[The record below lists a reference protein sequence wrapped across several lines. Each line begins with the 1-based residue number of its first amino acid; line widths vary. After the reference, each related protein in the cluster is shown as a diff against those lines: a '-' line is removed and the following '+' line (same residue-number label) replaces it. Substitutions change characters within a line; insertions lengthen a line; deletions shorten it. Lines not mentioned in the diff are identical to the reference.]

1 MPCYHPMIGRWTGQ
15 FTRLGKREYNVLPH
29 CGRDAMQ
36 PGDVTIPCGQ
46 CIGCRLD
53 YSRAWADRM
62 MLELDHSKVAFF
74 LTLTYNDD
82 CIHPAM
88 FDNDGFPVSYSL
100 NKRDVQ
106 LFFKR
111 LRFYFPEK
119 EIRYFLSGE
128 YGDSTHR
135 PHYHAIIFGL
145 SLDDFRSYGSLDLL
159 SVNKNGTVY
168 FKSDWLSECVWKL
181 GFCLLTEC
189 SWQTCAYTAR
199 YVTKKVKGV
208 SNDFYSAANLVPEF
222 ALMSRRPGIG
232 LYYPRE
238 HPECFHDK
246 TLRISDNFGVR
257 RVESI
262 NLPKKV
268 IKMLEKDNPELYNK
282 LMNERRAY
290 AEDKQLLL
298 LSQTDLGDLEQ
309 FGVSELYKNKSI
321 SSLRRF
327 L

>member
-1 MPCYHPMIGRWTGQ
+1 MPCYHPMVGTPCG
-15 FTRLGKREYNVLPH
+15 FTSSGKPDYKLSSFRGKAYML
-29 CGRDAMQ
+29 
-36 PGDVTIPCGQ
+36 PGDVLIPCGQ

-82 CIHPAM
+82 FVHPSM
-88 FDNDGFPVSYSL
+88 FNDDGFPVSFTL

-106 LFFKR
+106 LFMKR
-111 LRFYFPEK
+111 LRSYFPDK
-119 EIRYFLSGE
+119 EIRYFLAGE
-128 YGDSTHR
+128 YGDRTHR

-145 SLDDFRSYGSLDLL
+145 SLDDFRSYGSLELL
-159 SVNKNGTVY
+159 SINQNGTAY

-199 YVTKKVKGV
+199 YVTKKAKGLTK
-208 SNDFYSAANLVPEF
+208 DFYAAANLVPEF

-232 LYYPRE
+232 LYFPRE
-238 HPECFHDK
+238 HPDCYDHK
-246 TLRISDNFGVR
+246 SVRISDLSGCR
-257 RVESI
+257 RVE
-262 NLPKKV
+262 NVYLPKRV

-282 LMNERRAY
+282 LVTERRTF
-290 AEDKQLLL
+290 AEDKQLLV
-298 LSQTDLGDLEQ
+298 LSQTDLDDFEQ
-309 FGVSELYKNKSI
+309 LGVSEYYKNQSL